1 MKYIIGLS
9 GKIGSG
15 KNYIAEKI
23 LYNMLTKRGKN
34 VSIIAFGDYLKMMCY
49 TYDNIPYEKLFIN
62 KDEDTRKI
70 LQTRGTDA
78 RKSDD
83 NVFIK
88 MLECNMKILFDRNT
102 DVIIVTDVRFNNEV
116 DFLKSKNSILIRI
129 NAINRTINKMRDEC
143 GTENTLSIST
153 HKSETEL
160 DNYNGFDYIINNDY
174 DNEKNVYNILN
185 EILEESIHN
194 AAGCISS
201 GL

>member
-23 LYNMLTKRGKN
+23 LYNILIKKSKN

-49 TYDNIPYEKLFIN
+49 TYDNISYEKLFIN

-88 MLECNMKILFDRNT
+88 MLDCNMKILFDRNT
-102 DVIIVTDVRFNNEV
+102 DVIIVTDVRFNIEV

-129 NAINRTINKMRDEC
+129 NAINRTIDKMKDEC
-143 GTENTLSIST
+143 GTKNTLSIST

-160 DNYNGFDYIINNDY
+160 DNYNGFDYTINNDY

-185 EILEESIHN
+185 KIIEENEIIEELKI
-194 AAGCISS
+194 
-201 GL
+201 